1 MWWEELHKEYEA
13 MQLLPHFYIPKK
25 ENCLN
30 SLDPV
35 KEAYSSSNLSHDL
48 IPIAFLGQSK
58 KLLALELF
66 RINAWD
72 RDPMRSHNLPCNS
85 FLNLTYK

>member
-1 MWWEELHKEYEA
+1 MMWWEELHKEYEVV
-13 MQLLPHFYIPKK
+13 QLPHLYIPKK
-25 ENCLN
+25 EKCLI

-35 KEAYSSSNLSHDL
+35 KEAYSFSNLSHDL
-48 IPIAFLGQSK
+48 IPIASLGQSK

-72 RDPMRSHNLPCNS
+72 RDP
-85 FLNLTYK
+85 T

>member
-1 MWWEELHKEYEA
+1 MMWWEELQKEYEA
-13 MQLLPHFYIPKK
+13 VQLLQHFYIPKK

-30 SLDPV
+30 SPAPV
-35 KEAYSSSNLSHDL
+35 KEAHSSSNLSHDL
-48 IPIAFLGQSK
+48 IPIASPDQSR

-72 RDPMRSHNLPCNS
+72 RDP
-85 FLNLTYK
+85 T